1 MLQGS
6 VGKVLEFSML
16 ENSLNDKSKMVDE
29 VVTVEVLFHPCP
41 ISTAGG
47 PKGRYGQ
54 REIPLPGPYPHSASG

>member
-29 VVTVEVLFHPCP
+29 VWRLRFFFTPE

-54 REIPLPGPYPHSASG
+54 REI